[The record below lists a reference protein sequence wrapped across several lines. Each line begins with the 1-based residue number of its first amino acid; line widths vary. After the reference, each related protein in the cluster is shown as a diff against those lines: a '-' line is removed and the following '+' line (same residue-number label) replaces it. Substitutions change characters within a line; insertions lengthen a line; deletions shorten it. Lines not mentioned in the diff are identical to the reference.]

1 MANDKSSMQLV
12 ARGILAEN
20 PIFKLALSMCP
31 AVGISTTVMNGI
43 LLGIAVLFVQVF
55 SSVTISIFKNVIHP
69 RIRIPTYTLT
79 IATWVTVIDLVL
91 AAYMPE
97 AYAKMGIF
105 VKLIVA
111 FAIITMRLEM
121 FASKNKLLPSFW
133 DGFGMG
139 MGFLLGMIL
148 IGAIRELLG
157 MGTLLGYDILGT
169 QPLLFFVLPCAGFF
183 VVGLMMGFFNYVETV
198 IKQRKLNVIFNPS
211 RKNNMPECGNCACGP
226 VGGDFNANQ

>member
-1 MANDKSSMQLV
+1 MANDKSSLQLIT
-12 ARGILAEN
+12 RGILSEN

-31 AVGISTTVMNGI
+31 AVGISTTVMNGFM
-43 LLGIAVLFVQVF
+43 LGVAVLFVQVF

-91 AAYMPE
+91 AAYLPE

-121 FASKNKLLPSFW
+121 FACKEPVKDSFW
-133 DGFGMG
+133 DGMG
-139 MGFLLGMIL
+139 MGLGFMIGMMV
-148 IGAIRELLG
+148 IGFVRELLG
-157 MGTLLGYDILGT
+157 SGAILGYDILGFK
-169 QPLLFFVLPCAGFF
+169 PLLFFILPSAGFF
-183 VVGLMMGFFNYVETV
+183 VVGLMMAFFNWIEVYY
-198 IKQRKLNVIFNPS
+198 KRSKGL
-211 RKNNMPECGNCACGP
+211 K
-226 VGGDFNANQ
+226 

>member
-1 MANDKSSMQLV
+1 MSNDKSSMQLIS
-12 ARGILAEN
+12 RGILSEN

-31 AVGISTTVMNGI
+31 AVGISTTVMNGL

-55 SSVTISIFKNVIHP
+55 SSVTIAIFKNLIHP

-121 FASKNKLLPSFW
+121 FASKESVNASFW
-133 DGFGMG
+133 DGLGMG
-139 MGFLLGMIL
+139 LGFMVGMMT
-148 IGAIRELLG
+148 IGFVRELLG
-157 MGTLLGYDILGT
+157 SGAIFGYDVLGFK
-169 QPLLFFVLPCAGFF
+169 PLLFFILPSAGFF
-183 VVGLMMGFFNYVETV
+183 VVGLMMAFFNWIEIYY
-198 IKQRKLNVIFNPS
+198 KRS
-211 RKNNMPECGNCACGP
+211 RGLK
-226 VGGDFNANQ
+226 

>member
-1 MANDKSSMQLV
+1 MANDKSSMQLIS
-12 ARGILAEN
+12 RGILSEN

-31 AVGISTTVMNGI
+31 AVGISTTVMNG
-43 LLGIAVLFVQVF
+43 LMLGIAVLFVQVF
-55 SSVTISIFKNVIHP
+55 SSVTISIFKNLIHP

-121 FASKNKLLPSFW
+121 FACKESVNDSFW
-133 DGFGMG
+133 DGLGMG
-139 MGFLLGMIL
+139 LGFMIGMMV
-148 IGAIRELLG
+148 IGFVRELLG
-157 MGTLLGYDILGT
+157 SGMIFGYDVLGFK
-169 QPLLFFVLPCAGFF
+169 PLLFFILPSAGFF
-183 VVGLMMGFFNYVETV
+183 VVGLMMAFFNWIE
-198 IKQRKLNVIFNPS
+198 IFYK
-211 RKNNMPECGNCACGP
+211 RTKGLK
-226 VGGDFNANQ
+226 

>member
-1 MANDKSSMQLV
+1 MANDKSSMQLIT
-12 ARGILAEN
+12 RGILSEN

-31 AVGISTTVMNGI
+31 AVGISTTVMNGVM
-43 LLGIAVLFVQVF
+43 LGIAVLFVQVF
-55 SSVTISIFKNVIHP
+55 SSVTISIFKNLIHP

-121 FASKNKLLPSFW
+121 FACKESVNDSFW
-133 DGFGMG
+133 DGLGMG
-139 MGFLLGMIL
+139 LGFMVGMVV
-148 IGAIRELLG
+148 IGFFRELLG
-157 MGTLLGYDILGT
+157 SGAILGYDVLGFK
-169 QPLLFFVLPCAGFF
+169 PLLFFILPSAGFF
-183 VVGLMMGFFNYVETV
+183 VVGLMMAFFNWIEIYY
-198 IKQRKLNVIFNPS
+198 KRSKGL
-211 RKNNMPECGNCACGP
+211 K
-226 VGGDFNANQ
+226 